1 MSRKRYW
8 LLGGL
13 VAVATVLVAIALGV
27 ALFDWNH
34 TRGWLGQKVFERTGR
49 ELKIEGNLRVHPFS
63 LSPRIRAEHITFANA
78 EWGEDR
84 SMFSAD
90 SVDVSVDLLSLLRGR
105 LVFEEIA
112 AGDAELLLERDSEG
126 RNNWTLDAR
135 REEPKDGGEPPTV
148 RRFSVNGLAVTVR
161 DVPVDTEVQV
171 TAQSLTEG
179 DGIEF
184 DVKGKLR
191 GVKMAIRGAGGA
203 PHTLLDRATPYPLR
217 FSGKLGDGSVSFDGT
232 VTGLP
237 APKAIDAR
245 ATVTGRNLSVLA
257 DALGLT
263 APDTAPYKIK
273 GQLGLDGKSWHLTDV
288 NGTVGKSDLRG
299 NVSVDLAGG
308 RPQLKAKLES
318 KQLDIGDLAGFVGAK
333 PGEKPKEKTGK
344 VLPAEPLKPESL
356 RRLDAQ
362 VTLTAGSFR
371 NRDMLP
377 LDDLNAT
384 MALNEGVM
392 KVEPLRF
399 GVAGGRLNARVDVD
413 ARQDTMMVSIDSTM
427 RGLHINRLIPGS
439 DVLDASFGAIDGR
452 IELVG
457 RGNSTAAVLGT
468 SHGNVDLVSGGG
480 QVSNLLVEVAGLDI
494 AEAVKFFVGGDQTIQ
509 LRCGVVAFAVTDGVM
524 KSKAI
529 VIDTDDTYIGGEGS
543 VSLRDERLDLKL
555 TPLPKDI
562 SILSLRGPLRARGTF
577 AKPNLGVEKRS
588 LARKVGTAVMLA
600 LVTPVAAIIPTIETG
615 PGKEAYAQC
624 AELVES
630 LEANV
635 KGGKAKVV
643 PAKRKKELEA
653 SDDAARQKVEKEKAR

>member
-13 VAVATVLVAIALGV
+13 VAMATVLVAIALGV
-27 ALFDWNH
+27 ALFDWNQ
-34 TRGWLGQKVFERTGR
+34 TRGWIAQKVFERTGR

-78 EWGEDR
+78 EWGEDK

-90 SVDVSVDLLSLLRGR
+90 SVDVSIDLLSLLRGR

-112 AGDAELLLERDSEG
+112 AGDAELLLERDSKG

-135 REEPKDGGEPPTV
+135 REEPEDGGEPPIV
-148 RRFSVNGLAVTVR
+148 RRFSVNGLTVTVR

-191 GVKMAIRGAGGA
+191 GVKVAIRGAGGA

-217 FSGKLGDGSVSFDGT
+217 FSGKIGDGSASFDGT

-245 ATVTGRNLSVLA
+245 ATITGRNLSVLA
-257 DALGLT
+257 DALGLI
-263 APDTAPYKIK
+263 APDTAPYKIN

-308 RPQLKAKLES
+308 RPQLKAKLAS

-356 RRLDAQ
+356 RRIDAQ

-371 NRDMLP
+371 NRDMVP

-384 MALNEGVM
+384 LTLDNGVM

-399 GVAGGRLNARVDVD
+399 GVAGGRLDSKVAVD
-413 ARQDTMMVSIDSTM
+413 ARAETMKVNIDSSV
-427 RGLHINRLIPGS
+427 RGLRINRLIPGT
-439 DVLDASFGAIDGR
+439 DALDASLGAIDGR
-452 IELVG
+452 IDLAG
-457 RGNSTAAVLGT
+457 QGNSTADVLGT
-468 SHGNVDLVSGGG
+468 SNGNVDLVSGGG
-480 QVSNLLVEVAGLDI
+480 EVSNLLLEVAGLDI
-494 AEAVKFFVGGDQTIQ
+494 AETVRFFIGGDKTIQ
-509 LRCGVVAFAVTDGVM
+509 LRCGVVAFGVADGVM

-529 VIDTDDTYIGGEGS
+529 VLDTDDTYIGGEGS
-543 VSLRDERLDLKL
+543 LSLRDERLDLKL
-555 TPLPKDI
+555 TPLPKDV
-562 SILSLRGPLRARGTF
+562 SILSLRGPLRVRGTF
-577 AKPNLGVEKRS
+577 AEPKVGVEKRS
-588 LARKVGTAVMLA
+588 LARKIGTALMLA
-600 LVTPVAAIIPTIETG
+600 LITPVAAVIPTIETG
-615 PGKEAYAQC
+615 PGKDAHAQC
-624 AELVES
+624 TDLVES

-635 KGGKAKVV
+635 KGGQAKVV
-643 PAKRKKELEA
+643 PPKRKKEIEA
-653 SDDAARQKVEKEKAR
+653 VDKTRGK